1 MSNKWRIGR
10 LSADGSMASIVSD
23 CPQGWVG
30 STPEE
35 VESYG
40 GFLVAESV
48 TTVNAEKIITLHNA
62 FQDSLKAAIME
73 QFKQS
78 EEGKNAGF

>member
-1 MSNKWRIGR
+1 MSNKWRIGKV
-10 LSADGSMASIVSD
+10 SADGSMASIVSD

-30 STPEE
+30 ASSDE
-35 VESYG
+35 VQFYG

-48 TTVNAEKIITLHNA
+48 TIVNAEKIITLHNA
-62 FQDSLKAAIME
+62 FQDSLKSAIME